1 MDISL
6 FGRGIKVVQP
16 GRVEPP
22 VDAGQPER
30 VTLLLRQC
38 VGRPCTPVV
47 EVGDVVKGGQVV
59 AEGAPGSSA
68 HLHAPFG
75 AEVKGFEEVLLTDGS
90 KVRGIVLEA
99 APAAGMLQFEARERP
114 LRRSREELIDAIAR
128 AGIVHGGGEGKAL
141 ADVLDETAA
150 SRGFIAATGENIV
163 RPIEHLVVRFC
174 DVDPHLATLASATL
188 ELGDDTASLN
198 LGIGALI
205 KITGA
210 TAVHFVFDGGQRAPA
225 IERLAADA
233 DWTVHR
239 VGSSR
244 YPLAADPFVAR
255 LVSGREPPVAFR
267 QVHESG
273 TLVLAVTTVLDVA
286 RAVAEDRPVTHRL
299 VTVLSPSGRKVVRVP
314 IGIALGEL
322 VTAAGAAGGDIG
334 KVVLGGP
341 LDGVAHHTLDR
352 PLTKPMVGLTLM
364 ASAGMAR
371 FGNEPCIGCGLCAM
385 VCPTRLLP
393 GMLSRYCEFGQWD
406 SAEAAH
412 LFSCVECGCC
422 AYVCP
427 SGRSM
432 VQFMIHG
439 KTEILKARRAN

>member
-6 FGRGIKVVQP
+6 FGRGIEVVQP
-16 GRVEPP
+16 GRPEPP
-22 VDAGQPER
+22 LDASPPGR
-30 VTLLLRQC
+30 VVLVLRQC
-38 VGRPCTPVV
+38 VGLPCTPVV
-47 EVGDVVKGGQVV
+47 DAGAVVQGGQVV
-59 AEGAPGSSA
+59 AEGVPGASA

-90 KVRGIVLEA
+90 RARAMVLEA
-99 APAAGMLQFEARERP
+99 APAAGMLEYKAVDRP
-114 LRRSREELIDAIAR
+114 LRRSREELVSAIAR

-141 ADVLDETAA
+141 ADILDETAV

-163 RPIEHLVVRFC
+163 RPVDHLVVRFC

-188 ELGDDTASLN
+188 EIGGDTRELE
-198 LGIGALI
+198 LGIGALL

-210 TAVHFVFDGGQRAPA
+210 GAVHFVLDRGQEAAA
-225 IERLAADA
+225 IEKLASDA
-233 DWTVHR
+233 DWQLHR
-239 VGSSR
+239 VASAR
-244 YPLAADPFVAR
+244 YPLAADPFLAR

-273 TLVLAVTTVLDVA
+273 TLVLAVTTVLEVA
-286 RAVAEDRPVTHRL
+286 RAVAADRPVTHRL
-299 VTVLSPSGRKVVRVP
+299 VTVLAPSGCRVVRAPV
-314 IGIALGEL
+314 GIALTE
-322 VTAAGAAGGDIG
+322 VVEAAGAAGDIG

-352 PLTKPMVGLTLM
+352 PLTKPMIGLTLIP
-364 ASAGMAR
+364 SAGMAHWT
-371 FGNEPCIGCGLCAM
+371 NEPCISCGLCAM

-393 GMLSRYCEFGQWD
+393 GLLSRYCEFGQFD
-406 SAEAAH
+406 KAEAAH
-412 LFSCVECGCC
+412 LFACIECGCC

-427 SGRSM
+427 AGRSM

-439 KTEILKARRAN
+439 KTEILTARRAS